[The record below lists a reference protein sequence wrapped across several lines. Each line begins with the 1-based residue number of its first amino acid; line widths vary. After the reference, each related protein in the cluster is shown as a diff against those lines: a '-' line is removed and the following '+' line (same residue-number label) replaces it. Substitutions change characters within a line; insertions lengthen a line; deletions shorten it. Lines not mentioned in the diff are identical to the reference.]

1 MFCSFGMLE
10 PQIYHQMKNNVLSA
24 FVIFFAVVACLLI
37 IDDVSHNISRKNIDT
52 TGVEKQLKQTN
63 TENLATLD
71 FRTED

>member
-1 MFCSFGMLE
+1 
-10 PQIYHQMKNNVLSA
+10 
-24 FVIFFAVVACLLI
+24 LI